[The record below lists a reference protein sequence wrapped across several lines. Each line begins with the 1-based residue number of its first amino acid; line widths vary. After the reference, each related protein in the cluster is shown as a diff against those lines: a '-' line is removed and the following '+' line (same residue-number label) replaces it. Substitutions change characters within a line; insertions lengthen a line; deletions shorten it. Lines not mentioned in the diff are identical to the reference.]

1 VIEPDD
7 RGFTLG
13 DGLFE
18 TVLADAGKLRHLD
31 QHLDRLT
38 AGCATLGLPAPDRG
52 QAERLMAQALAPLG
66 VARAA
71 VRLTLTAGAGGRGLD
86 RPADLK
92 PALVATAALAP
103 RPQAPAALMTA
114 NVRRNDRSP
123 ASRLK
128 TLSYL
133 DAVFARAEARQA
145 GLDEAL
151 MLNTAGEVTCAA
163 AANLFWMA
171 GGELFTPALEC
182 GVLAGTK
189 RARVLTATSV
199 REVRVARDA
208 LDGAEAIFLS
218 NSLIGLRAVTSLDGR
233 ELAPWPGLADLDAA
247 SEETVP

>member
-1 VIEPDD
+1 MIGSDD

-18 TVLADAGKLRHLD
+18 TVLAEGGSLRCLD
-31 QHLDRLT
+31 QHLDRMV
-38 AGCATLGLPAPDRG
+38 AGCAIIGLPAP
-52 QAERLMAQALAPLG
+52 ERAQVEQLMIEALAPLG
-66 VARAA
+66 TARAA

-86 RPADLK
+86 RPADPK
-92 PALVATAALAP
+92 PVLVATAALAP
-103 RPQAPAALMTA
+103 RPQAPAALITA

-123 ASRLK
+123 TSRLK

-145 GLDEAL
+145 GVDEAL
-151 MLNTAGEVTCAA
+151 MLNTGGEVACAA
-163 AANLFWMA
+163 AANLFWLA
-171 GGELFTPALEC
+171 GGELFTPALDC

-189 RARVLTATSV
+189 RARVLAATSV

-218 NSLIGLRAVTSLDGR
+218 NSLIGLRAVTSLDDR
-233 ELAPWPGLADLDAA
+233 ELAPWPDLADLDAA
-247 SEETVP
+247 SEETAP